1 METIKLNKTFIE
13 IISMPNIN
21 HFSAVEIRTAY
32 IAITKDEKLV
42 PAEVRRFIY
51 EELLKLE
58 RRGWIEKVTS
68 KKRKVTRYSKTESFN
83 FLESNTLDFIK
94 SNPIQVPTNSIQ
106 KELIFKIN
114 QYKKELIEGLGSLDE
129 CLRLRGRYPGLYTTL
144 KRKHDILKEQ
154 NHMLIGKINI
164 LDDLINQ
171 HKKA

>member
-1 METIKLNKTFIE
+1 METIKLNKTFIK

-32 IAITKDEKLV
+32 IAVTKDEKLV

-68 KKRKVTRYSKTESFN
+68 IKRKVTRYSKTESFN
-83 FLESNTLDFIK
+83 FLESNELDFVK
-94 SNPIQVPTNSIQ
+94 SKIIQVPTNSIK
-106 KELIFKIN
+106 KEFCFKVN
-114 QYKKELIEGLGSLDE
+114 QYKKQLIEGLGSVEE
-129 CLRLRGRYPGLYTTL
+129 CLRLRGIYPELYTVL

-154 NHMLIGKINI
+154 NHMLIGKIKI

-171 HKKA
+171 HKET